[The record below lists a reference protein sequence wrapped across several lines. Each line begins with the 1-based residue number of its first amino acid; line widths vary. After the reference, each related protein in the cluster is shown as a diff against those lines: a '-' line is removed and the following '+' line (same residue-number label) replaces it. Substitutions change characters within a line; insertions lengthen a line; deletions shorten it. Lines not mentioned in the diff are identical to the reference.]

1 MDNADDVAR
10 TLRLFVKGRNPNV
23 GDQLV
28 GMVSHLV
35 PTVALRFHDR
45 GVANDLID
53 QTAHAALHEAVF
65 ATESDDSTI
74 LKSAIRRTIV
84 RRIRACFATEG
95 FSVRMSPSGRSV
107 DPPF

>member
-1 MDNADDVAR
+1 MNNADDVAR
-10 TLRLFVKGRNPNV
+10 TLRLFVEGRNPNV

-28 GMVSHLV
+28 GMLFHLV
-35 PTVALRFHDR
+35 PAVAMRFHDR

-53 QTAHAALHEAVF
+53 QTAHAALREAVF
-65 ATESDDSTI
+65 ATESDNSTV

-84 RRIRACFATEG
+84 RRIRACFSKEG
-95 FSVRMSPSGRSV
+95 FRVRMSPSGRLV